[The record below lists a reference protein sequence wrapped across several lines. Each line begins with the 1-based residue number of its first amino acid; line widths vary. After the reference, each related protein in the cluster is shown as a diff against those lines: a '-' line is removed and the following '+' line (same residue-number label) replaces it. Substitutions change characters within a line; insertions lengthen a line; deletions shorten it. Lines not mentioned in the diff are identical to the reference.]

1 MNTDNSIESLIIKFL
16 SGQASAEEKELL
28 ISWIKESPE
37 NRLQFKELQNIWQGL
52 NPPFDSDE
60 IEVEKIQKDLL
71 KKINKRHWQQHPLV
85 IFWQRTAAILVIPL
99 ILTVVYLFIS
109 HEPEKITFQETFAP
123 YGTYTQVNLPDDSKV
138 WLNAGSSIK
147 YPTRFKKGSREVS
160 LNGEAYFEVESDRK
174 NPFTVHTS
182 HVDVRATG
190 TAFNVEAYPTDSI
203 ASVTM
208 VRGKLGVTMN
218 NQSQIGLIPGERAS
232 FNKNTLQCRIEKT
245 DPYKWYAWKD
255 GLMVFRDDPLEYVFK
270 RLGQTFNVEIKVMDK
285 EIANQLY
292 RATFREESLS
302 EILRLLKIS
311 APIRYVDHDQDPAS
325 NNGLRK
331 RKLEV
336 YKLN

>member
-52 NPPFDSDE
+52 NPPFDPDE

-71 KKINKRHWQQHPLV
+71 KKINKRLWHQHPLV

-109 HEPEKITFQETFAP
+109 HEPEKITFQEIFAP

-190 TAFNVEAYPTDSI
+190 TVFNVEAYPTDSI

>member
-52 NPPFDSDE
+52 NPPFDPDE

-71 KKINKRHWQQHPLV
+71 KKINKRHWHQHPLV

-109 HEPEKITFQETFAP
+109 HEPEKITFQEIFAP

-190 TAFNVEAYPTDSI
+190 TVFNVEAYPTDSI

>member
-1 MNTDNSIESLIIKFL
+1 MNTDNSIESLIVKFL

-52 NPPFDSDE
+52 NPPFDPNE
-60 IEVEKIQKDLL
+60 IEVEAVRKGLL
-71 KKINKRHWQQHPLV
+71 KKINKRLWQQHPLM
-85 IFWQRTAAILVIPL
+85 IFWQRTAAILIIPL
-99 ILTVVYLFIS
+99 ILTVIYLLAS
-109 HEPEKITFQETFAP
+109 HEPEKVTFQEIFAP

-190 TAFNVEAYPTDSI
+190 TVFNVEAYPTDSI

-208 VRGKLGVTMN
+208 VRGKLGITMD

-302 EILRLLKIS
+302 EILRLLKLT
-311 APIRYVDHDQDPAS
+311 APIRYVDYEQDPAS
-325 NNGLRK
+325 NTALRK
-331 RKLEV
+331 RKVEV
-336 YKLN
+336 YKID

>member
-52 NPPFDSDE
+52 NPPFDPDE

-71 KKINKRHWQQHPLV
+71 KKINKRLWHQHPLM

-109 HEPEKITFQETFAP
+109 HEPEKITFQEIFAP

-190 TAFNVEAYPTDSI
+190 TVFNVEAYPTDSI

-302 EILRLLKIS
+302 EILRLLKLT
-311 APIRYVDHDQDPAS
+311 APIRYVDYEQDPAS
-325 NNGLRK
+325 NTALRK
-331 RKLEV
+331 RKVEV
-336 YKLN
+336 YKID

>member
-16 SGQASAEEKELL
+16 SGQASAEEKEIL

-52 NPPFDSDE
+52 NPPFDPDE

-109 HEPEKITFQETFAP
+109 HEPEKITFQEIFAP

-190 TAFNVEAYPTDSI
+190 TVFNVEAYPTDSI

>member
-1 MNTDNSIESLIIKFL
+1 MNKDNSIESLIIKFL

-52 NPPFDSDE
+52 NPPFDPDE

-71 KKINKRHWQQHPLV
+71 KKINKRLWQQHPLV
-85 IFWQRTAAILVIPL
+85 IFWQRTAAILIIPL

-109 HEPEKITFQETFAP
+109 HEPEKVTFQEIFAP

-190 TAFNVEAYPTDSI
+190 TVFNVEAYPTDSI

>member
-1 MNTDNSIESLIIKFL
+1 MNKDNSIESLIIKFL

-52 NPPFDSDE
+52 NPPFDPDE

-71 KKINKRHWQQHPLV
+71 KKINKRHWHQHPLV

-109 HEPEKITFQETFAP
+109 HEPEKITFQEIFAP

-190 TAFNVEAYPTDSI
+190 TVFNVEAYPTDSI